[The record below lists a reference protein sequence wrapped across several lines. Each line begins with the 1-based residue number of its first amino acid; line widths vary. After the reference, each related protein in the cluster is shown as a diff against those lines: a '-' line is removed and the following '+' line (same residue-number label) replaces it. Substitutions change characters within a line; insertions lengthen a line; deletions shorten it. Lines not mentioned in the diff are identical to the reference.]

1 MCYQNWQQQDLN
13 KLSIM
18 LDARRVKTNLVHFT
32 VKAKAGGVVYWYLET
47 LSTPKMFLDSRH
59 CRYMSFLYCGHIR
72 YLTRPA
78 TNESVGP
85 VVSCYVWAPYEKK

>member
-1 MCYQNWQQQDLN
+1 MEI
-13 KLSIM
+13 S
-18 LDARRVKTNLVHFT
+18 LD
-32 VKAKAGGVVYWYLET
+32 GGVVYWYSET

-72 YLTRPA
+72 YLIRPA

-85 VVSCYVWAPYEKK
+85 VVSCYVWAPYEKKKLTVSNPFHGY